1 MASSVLDVT
10 GMSCAHCEKSVKT
23 SVGSLAG
30 VNDVK
35 VDIKIGQVT
44 VQYDPDKVDLKT
56 IQDTIED
63 QGFDVKR

>member
-30 VNDVK
+30 VNDVR

-63 QGFDVKR
+63 QGFDVRR